1 MYLATRGKPL
11 LRRLGGDS
19 DMYVIFVPFP
29 SALIDW
35 VSPID
40 LSVNDRTQ
48 SLVHVTIFFG
58 FYFGHLDI
66 LCAATHVVEGGTF
79 PSYHTQ
85 SL

>member
-19 DMYVIFVPFP
+19 DMYVNFVPLP
-29 SALIDW
+29 RTLIDW

-48 SLVHVTIFFG
+48 SLVHVIVFFG
-58 FYFGHLDI
+58 FLLWTLRHFYVLPHI
-66 LCAATHVVEGGTF
+66 
-79 PSYHTQ
+79 
-85 SL
+85 